1 MKQMRFIFLIFI
13 TFFYYSNAYAYIGP
27 GMGLGAIITILGT
40 IGVLI
45 LSIFAIIYY
54 PLKKLFKKFQNKKKN
69 INQKK

>member
-1 MKQMRFIFLIFI
+1 MKIIKFNFLIFI
-13 TFFYYSNAYAYIGP
+13 SFFYFSNAYAYIGP

-54 PLKKLFKKFQNKKKN
+54 PLKKFFKKFQNKKKN
-69 INQKK
+69 TNQKK

>member
-13 TFFYYSNAYAYIGP
+13 TFFYSSNAYAYIGP

-54 PLKKLFKKFQNKKKN
+54 PLKKFFKKFQNKKKN